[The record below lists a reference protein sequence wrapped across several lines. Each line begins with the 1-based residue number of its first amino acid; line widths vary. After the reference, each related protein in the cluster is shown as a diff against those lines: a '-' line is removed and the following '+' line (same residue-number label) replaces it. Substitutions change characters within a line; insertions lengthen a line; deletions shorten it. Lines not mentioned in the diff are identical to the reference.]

1 MEEDKKL
8 YKEYLNGNEEA
19 FNKIVNKYKTNLI
32 YFIST
37 YVKDLDVAEDIFQ
50 DSIIYIIENKE
61 KYDNKYSLK
70 AYLYLIAKSRAL
82 NYIKK
87 NNKTIRLE
95 DDLEEKELLEEIIC
109 SKERKEK
116 ILEAINE
123 LPEEYRRVI

>member
-82 NYIKK
+82 I
-87 NNKTIRLE
+87 
-95 DDLEEKELLEEIIC
+95 
-109 SKERKEK
+109 S
-116 ILEAINE
+116 
-123 LPEEYRRVI
+123 

>member
-19 FNKIVNKYKTNLI
+19 FNKIVNKYKNNLI

-82 NYIKK
+82 N
-87 NNKTIRLE
+87 
-95 DDLEEKELLEEIIC
+95 
-109 SKERKEK
+109 
-116 ILEAINE
+116 
-123 LPEEYRRVI
+123 